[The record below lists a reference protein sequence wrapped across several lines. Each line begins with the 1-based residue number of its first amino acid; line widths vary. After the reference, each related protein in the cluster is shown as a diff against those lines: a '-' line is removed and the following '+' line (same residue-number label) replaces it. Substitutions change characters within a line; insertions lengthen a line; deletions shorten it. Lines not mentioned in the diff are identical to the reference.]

1 MRARH
6 ISAVTIALAIALS
19 ASGSANAQ
27 PATPAPSPAPAP
39 APAPAG
45 PTSPDTR
52 HEPSA
57 ADMATARNALR
68 DGLAARD
75 ANDVP
80 GALARLTTAWD
91 LVQTPVTGF
100 ELGKTHLMLGHI
112 LQAHELFVKV
122 GRMPAAL
129 EESSRSATARTEAA
143 RLAEDLEPRIPSLR
157 IRVKVPPGATAVLR
171 IDDEIVAMT
180 GAITPRTVNP
190 GAHQIVAR
198 AGDGPEQRVTVEL
211 KEGETKDVELAPK
224 WVPPKVPVAGTGP
237 ALYVRQANPLVFV
250 GFGAAGAGVVLTT
263 VALAFAADASA
274 RTRSR
279 CGDEFCPDTVDQTQV
294 GVGGTARE
302 RQAWLLVAAISGITS
317 GAFLTMG
324 VITATRPVK
333 VKLVGSVAPFIGPT
347 GAGLTGRF

>member
-6 ISAVTIALAIALS
+6 ITAVTIAIVLS
-19 ASGSANAQ
+19 ASGSVSAQ
-27 PATPAPSPAPAP
+27 PAAPAVPAPPAAD
-39 APAPAG
+39 A
-45 PTSPDTR
+45 R

-68 DGLAARD
+68 DGLALRD

-80 GALARLTTAWD
+80 GALARLKTAWD

-112 LQAHELFVKV
+112 VQAHELFVKV
-122 GRMPAAL
+122 GRMPPAL

-143 RLAEDLEPRIPSLR
+143 RLADDIEPRIPSLR

-171 IDDEIVAMT
+171 VDDELVAMT
-180 GAITPRTVNP
+180 GAITPRTVDP
-190 GAHQIVAR
+190 GAHQVIAR
-198 AGDGPEQRVTVEL
+198 AGDGPEQRVVVEL

-224 WVPPKVPVAGTGP
+224 WVPPKAPVAGAAP
-237 ALYVRQANPLVFV
+237 ALYVRQANPLVLV

-279 CGDEFCPDTVDQTQV
+279 CGDEFCPDTVDVPQT
-294 GVGGTARE
+294 GGIGGTARE

-333 VKLVGSVAPFIGPT
+333 VKLVGGVAPFIGPT

>member
-1 MRARH
+1 MRVRP
-6 ISAVTIALAIALS
+6 IPAVTLALALAL
-19 ASGSANAQ
+19 APGSARAEPPAGS
-27 PATPAPSPAPAP
+27 PATD
-39 APAPAG
+39 G
-45 PTSPDTR
+45 R

-68 DGLAARD
+68 DGLALRD
-75 ANDVP
+75 ANDVV

-122 GRMPAAL
+122 GRMPSAL
-129 EESSRSATARTEAA
+129 EESSRSATARTEAS
-143 RLAEDLEPRIPSLR
+143 RLADDLEPRIPSLR
-157 IRVKVPPGATAVLR
+157 IRVKVVPGATAVLR
-171 IDDEIVAMT
+171 VDDEVVTMT
-180 GAITPRTVNP
+180 GAVTPRAVDP

-198 AGDGPEQRVTVEL
+198 AGDGPEQRVVVEL

-224 WVPPKVPVAGTGP
+224 WVPPKVPVAPSGP
-237 ALYVRQANPLVFV
+237 ALYVRQTNPLVVV
-250 GFGAAGAGVVLTT
+250 GFGGAAAGVVLTT
-263 VALAFAADASA
+263 VALALAADASA

-279 CGDEFCPDTVDQTQV
+279 CGDEFCPDTVDQKQQ
-294 GVGGTARE
+294 GLASGTALE

-324 VITATRPVK
+324 VITASRPVK
-333 VKLVGSVAPFIGPT
+333 VRLIAGVEPFVGPT

>member
-1 MRARH
+1 A
-6 ISAVTIALAIALS
+6 
-19 ASGSANAQ
+19 
-27 PATPAPSPAPAP
+27 
-39 APAPAG
+39 
-45 PTSPDTR
+45 
-52 HEPSA
+52 
-57 ADMATARNALR
+57 
-68 DGLAARD
+68 
-75 ANDVP
+75 
-80 GALARLTTAWD
+80 GALPRLTTAWD

-100 ELGKTHLMLGHI
+100 ELGKTHLMMGHI

-143 RLAEDLEPRIPSLR
+143 RLADDLEPRIPSLR

-171 IDDEIVAMT
+171 VDDEIVAMT
-180 GAITPRTVNP
+180 GAITPRTVDP
-190 GAHQIVAR
+190 GAHQVVAR
-198 AGDGPEQRVTVEL
+198 AGDGPEQRVVVEL

-224 WVPPKVPVAGTGP
+224 WVPPKVPVAGAGP

-279 CGDEFCPDTVDQTQV
+279 CGYEFCPDTVDQTQ
-294 GVGGTARE
+294 GLGGSARE
-302 RQAWLLVAAISGITS
+302 RQGWLLVAVISGITS

-333 VKLVGSVAPFIGPT
+333 VKLVGSVEPFVGPT